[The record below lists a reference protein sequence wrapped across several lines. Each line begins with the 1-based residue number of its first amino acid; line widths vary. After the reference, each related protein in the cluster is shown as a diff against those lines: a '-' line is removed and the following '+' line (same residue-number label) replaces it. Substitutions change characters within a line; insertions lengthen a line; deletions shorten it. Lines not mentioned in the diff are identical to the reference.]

1 MTNLFNQ
8 ISHYDGTFPRK
19 ELQYI
24 IDNKEK
30 YISKLLEVVKQ
41 TRDNP
46 IKVINDPTYMMHYY
60 AMFLLTQFKVKE
72 FLPIFTD
79 ILKLPV
85 NIVDDLLGS
94 FITEDVYRII
104 TTFFMLDKDLNK
116 IIKLIK
122 AMK

>member
-1 MTNLFNQ
+1 LTNLFNQ
-8 ISHYDGTFPRK
+8 ISHYSGIFPKR
-19 ELQYI
+19 ELEHI
-24 IDNKEK
+24 INNKEE
-30 YISKLLEVVKQ
+30 YIPDLLEVVKQ

-46 IKVINDPTYMMHYY
+46 IKVINNPTYMMHYY